1 MKAFFNP
8 ILMPKL
14 CLGQV
19 GVGDADCSKAKR
31 RAELL
36 NVGGELRVVVS
47 YAHGE

>member
-8 ILMPKL
+8 VLMPKL

-19 GVGDADCSKAKR
+19 GVRNADFRKTKR
-31 RAELL
+31 YAELL

-47 YAHGE
+47 YAHDA